1 MSCLLMNS
9 LINFTTIGNVPM
21 DVSFIFQEK
30 QTMTT
35 LLLVE
40 DIQENVYCSHCNTYE
55 GCIYKNHET
64 GLESFDC
71 DFCGLSVEFPTQEH

>member
-1 MSCLLMNS
+1 
-9 LINFTTIGNVPM
+9 
-21 DVSFIFQEK
+21 
-30 QTMTT
+30 MTT

-71 DFCGLSVEFPTQEH
+71 DFCGLSVEYPIQEH